1 MWTPAQH
8 PANITWVVLFPKW
21 ILDEDVTLQG
31 LRDIEELLS
40 TVLEGDFVLTSW
52 TTKSTKLG
60 PLIWPASVLTI
71 SASDMCD
78 TVRREGDSV
87 WWTVYQAVCT
97 AHD

>member
-40 TVLEGDFVLTSW
+40 TVLEGDFVLTS
-52 TTKSTKLG
+52 
-60 PLIWPASVLTI
+60 
-71 SASDMCD
+71 
-78 TVRREGDSV
+78 
-87 WWTVYQAVCT
+87 
-97 AHD
+97 